1 MPSKRS
7 KQMFRDPLRSTPL
20 VADITDVNL
29 RARVQRAD
37 SALFNVS
44 DVKLPNLHIR

>member
-1 MPSKRS
+1 MPYKRS
-7 KQMFRDPLRSTPL
+7 KEMFRDPLRSTPL

-29 RARVQRAD
+29 RARVLRAD

-44 DVKLPNLHIR
+44 DVRLPNLQIR